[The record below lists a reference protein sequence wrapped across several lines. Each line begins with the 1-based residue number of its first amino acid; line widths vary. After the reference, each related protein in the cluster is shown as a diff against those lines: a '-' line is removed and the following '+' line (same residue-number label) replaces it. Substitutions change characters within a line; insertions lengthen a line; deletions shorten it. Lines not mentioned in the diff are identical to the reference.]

1 MPAPRRLYVHVGLQ
15 KTGTSYLQ
23 AVMIGN
29 AEVLAGQGLDLVPP
43 TKAEAFQLMLQVRER
58 YNPDRDP
65 ATAVRALERFSAH
78 LAEAPGDRALLSQE
92 SLAAARPAQVRRLLD
107 ACGDREVHVVV
118 TARDLGRGIPSSW
131 QQELKA
137 ARRETYAE
145 YLDRLRDLQSDGR
158 GHHPWIHLDPP
169 AVLARWA
176 RHLPADR
183 LHLVTVPPS
192 GSSPTLLLERFC
204 RVLDV
209 DPASLVPE
217 TEAANT
223 SLGRVQAELL
233 RRVNVGLPDELR
245 RRQIYGDV
253 GKRFFAAQVLVPQDG
268 RRIRVPEDAREWCTE
283 VTRSQL
289 TAIRDG
295 GYDVVGDLDDLECRP
310 EHFSADEQEPGE
322 GEVAAAAV
330 AALVRLLTLRSESVL
345 QRRAGRRRRRAHRHS
360 PRAFLRRLRR

>member
-43 TKAEAFQLMLQVRER
+43 TKAEAFQLMLQVRDR

-65 ATAVRALERFSAH
+65 AAAADALERFTSR
-78 LAEAPGDRALLSQE
+78 LAEAPGDKALLSQE

-137 ARRETYAE
+137 ARRETYDE
-145 YLDRLRDLQSDGR
+145 YLDRLRDQQADGR

-176 RHLPADR
+176 RHLPADQ

-209 DPASLVPE
+209 DPASLVPG

-233 RRVNVGLPDELR
+233 RRVNAGLPDELR

-268 RRIRVPEDAREWCTE
+268 RRIRVPEEAREWCTE

-289 TAIRDG
+289 AAIREA
-295 GYDVVGDLDDLECRP
+295 GYDVVGDLGDLECRP
-310 EHFSADEQEPGE
+310 EHFSSEEQEPGE
-322 GEVAAAAV
+322 GEVAAVAV
-330 AALVRLLTLRSESVL
+330 AALVRLLTLRSEAVL
-345 QRRAGRRRRRAHRHS
+345 ERRAGRRRRAERHS